1 MNNKRY
7 LRVKWKLASLRQ
19 GKFQLEEFF
28 QIVNRILEKKFFWFF
43 EQLATQYK

>member
-1 MNNKRY
+1 MNNKINKRY

-28 QIVNRILEKKFFWFF
+28 Q
-43 EQLATQYK
+43 